1 LTVRDNPTELR
12 YELLDGDTVVG
23 LIRYRIEPGA
33 VALIHTEIEPA
44 HEGQGLASELVKGAL
59 DDLRG
64 RGLRLIPICPYVRS
78 WLERHPEY
86 TDLITADRATPD

>member
-1 LTVRDNPTELR
+1 MTVRDNPTELR
-12 YELLDGDTVVG
+12 YELLDGDTVIG
-23 LIRYRIEPGA
+23 LIRYRLEPGA

-44 HEGQGLASELVKGAL
+44 HEGHGLGSELVKGAL

-64 RGLRLIPICPYVRS
+64 RGLRLVPICPYVRS

-86 TDLITADRATPD
+86 ADLVTSDPATPD

>member
-1 LTVRDNPTELR
+1 MTVRDNPTELR
-12 YELLDGDTVVG
+12 YELLDGDTVIG
-23 LIRYRIEPGA
+23 LIRYRLEPGA

-44 HEGQGLASELVKGAL
+44 HEGQGLGSELVKGAL

-64 RGLRLIPICPYVRS
+64 RGLRLVPICPYVRS

-86 TDLITADRATPD
+86 ADLVTSDPATPD

>member
-1 LTVRDNPTELR
+1 MTVRDNATELR
-12 YELLDGDTVVG
+12 YELLDGDTVIG
-23 LIRYRIEPGA
+23 LIRYRLEPGA

-44 HEGQGLASELVKGAL
+44 HEGQGLGSELVKGAL

-64 RGLRLIPICPYVRS
+64 RGLRLVPICPYVRS

-86 TDLITADRATPD
+86 ADLVTSDPATPD